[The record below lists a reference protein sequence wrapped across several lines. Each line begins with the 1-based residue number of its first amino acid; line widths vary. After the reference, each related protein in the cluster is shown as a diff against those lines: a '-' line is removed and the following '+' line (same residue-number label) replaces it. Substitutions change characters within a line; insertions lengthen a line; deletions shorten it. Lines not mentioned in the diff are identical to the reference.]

1 MEIKA
6 NMADTENQVQAAGA
20 ANQTYHVAKKQ
31 FYNAS
36 DIAARM
42 QVSQS
47 MAYKIIRKLN
57 AELKA
62 KGYIT
67 VSGKVSRSYFECR
80 LCEAPAE
87 A

>member
-1 MEIKA
+1 MEVKA
-6 NMADTENQVQAAGA
+6 NTATSVQAAGA
-20 ANQTYHVAKKQ
+20 ANEIQQAAKKQ
-31 FYNAS
+31 FYNAA

-67 VSGKVSRSYFECR
+67 VSGKVSRSYFERR

-87 A
+87 S

>member
-6 NMADTENQVQAAGA
+6 NTENQVQAASA
-20 ANQTYHVAKKQ
+20 ANETNQATKKQ
-31 FYNAS
+31 FYNAA

-47 MAYKIIRKLN
+47 MAYKVIRKLN
-57 AELKA
+57 AELKS

-67 VSGKVSRSYFECR
+67 VTGKVSRGYFERR
-80 LCEAPAE
+80 LCETPAE